1 MIQMFYSLLFSRV
14 ENQEYFLDFII
25 DNLNYEWIVSAEILA
40 EYKEVLSRRKFN
52 LIGKV
57 REGWLAIFDIVP
69 KLVNVN
75 VEITKMQS
83 FLLVLWRLRQIV

>member
-1 MIQMFYSLLFSRV
+1 MFYSLLFSRV

-40 EYKEVLSRRKFN
+40 EYKELLSRRKFS
-52 LIGKV
+52 LIDKV
-57 REGWLAIFDIVP
+57 REEWLAILDIVP